1 MLSTL
6 LESRSRKAGS
16 RGGAIAS
23 LAFHGLIVA
32 AAAYAN
38 ASGAAMASTPER
50 IEKIHWVPAKAA
62 QPAMSRSQSSPSRRS
77 GAPSIVPPRVL
88 LDLSVPSVSV
98 DVPIGPAEPM
108 IFGGGGG
115 NTAGSTE
122 PGTGGSSV
130 TTRTAYVAE
139 EVDRQVSVIAGSARP
154 EYPGSLRA
162 NGVEGEVIAQFV
174 VDERGRVQASTIRIV
189 SATNELFAASVRIAV
204 TRMKFH
210 PAEVSGRAVPQMVQ
224 QLFSF
229 RLDK

>member
-32 AAAYAN
+32 AAAYAT
-38 ASGAAMASTPER
+38 ASAAAMASTPER
-50 IEKIHWVPAKAA
+50 IEKIHWVPAKAAA

-122 PGTGGSSV
+122 PGTGGSSG

-139 EVDRQVSVIAGSARP
+139 EVDRQVSVLAGSARP
-154 EYPGSLRA
+154 EYLPARADVRGS
-162 NGVEGEVIAQFV
+162 
-174 VDERGRVQASTIRIV
+174 
-189 SATNELFAASVRIAV
+189 
-204 TRMKFH
+204 H
-210 PAEVSGRAVPQMVQ
+210 
-224 QLFSF
+224 
-229 RLDK
+229 